1 VMGIMVQLCWAYI
14 HIYLP
19 RNRWP
24 SSAWEDTSPRSG
36 LTCSFIFPKSD
47 SLARREDVHRA
58 VRADRGQLLGRP
70 KGGTNMAY
78 AGFPNLGGCWSR
90 APFVDITP
98 AVYGRNI
105 CDSANRARN
114 LIFIRHHRTG
124 LSSYYAVSYS
134 ISPFCYFVKAFQI
147 SAKTYYAN
155 SSPTSLS
162 LISQSLLA
170 FSLSAA
176 KGAGSTTWQFSRY
189 APECSAQTLSAP
201 HDLISR
207 SYEGEGALPSSAGS
221 NAATTCVAEPCP

>member
-1 VMGIMVQLCWAYI
+1 
-14 HIYLP
+14 
-19 RNRWP
+19 
-24 SSAWEDTSPRSG
+24 
-36 LTCSFIFPKSD
+36 
-47 SLARREDVHRA
+47 
-58 VRADRGQLLGRP
+58 
-70 KGGTNMAY
+70 MAY
-78 AGFPNLGGCWSR
+78 AGFLNLGACWSR

-98 AVYGRNI
+98 AVYGRYI
-105 CDSANRARN
+105 CDSARKELEILYSFDIILRVFRLTMLSHTVYLPFAICQGIPN
-114 LIFIRHHRTG
+114 L
-124 LSSYYAVSYS
+124 
-134 ISPFCYFVKAFQI
+134 
-147 SAKTYYAN
+147 SAKTHYAN